1 MNVAAHQE
9 KEKNEKTGKRK
20 AGVKRR
26 QANFKEAAC
35 YPSAVVQGAAR
46 QKMVCVREV
55 PGVTGPSGR
64 PTAILTQPKRVG
76 DRTTTLR
83 RLLIGTVQFCS
94 LYMYILYIRQKFR
107 TSLSKKIGVNTCC
120 EDGQKVRNDD

>member
-1 MNVAAHQE
+1 MNVAAHQG

-46 QKMVCVREV
+46 RKMVCVRAV
-55 PGVTGPSGR
+55 PGVTGTLGKANSPFGPTQTGSG
-64 PTAILTQPKRVG
+64 
-76 DRTTTLR
+76 
-83 RLLIGTVQFCS
+83 
-94 LYMYILYIRQKFR
+94 
-107 TSLSKKIGVNTCC
+107 TSPP
-120 EDGQKVRNDD
+120 R